1 LGLTVE
7 LVVFVTGGAAFGV
20 AGFDEV
26 GYFVVFLGGG
36 YSEWV
41 EDDGGSEGVVVAV
54 GGGLVVGVYV
64 GFNAVVFVVGLMAS
78 TVSAAV
84 VGVG

>member
-7 LVVFVTGGAAFGV
+7 LVVFVLGGAAFGV
-20 AGFDEV
+20 AGLDEV

-41 EDDGGSEGVVVAV
+41 EDDGGSEAVVVAV
-54 GGGLVVGVYV
+54 CGGDLVLLKY
-64 GFNAVVFVVGLMAS
+64 
-78 TVSAAV
+78 
-84 VGVG
+84 